1 MHWGTTII
9 PTSTGGNI
17 LAVFTHPDAY
27 IREYIMFHSVH
38 TSGTSW
44 KFLLIEHIIYFLFIL
59 FMTGFRPSALQ
70 LITWG

>member
-9 PTSTGGNI
+9 PALTWNNV
-17 LAVFTHPDAY
+17 LAIFTHPDAY

-38 TSGTSW
+38 TSGASW
-44 KFLLIEHIIYFLFIL
+44 EFLFIEHIIYFLFIL
-59 FMTGFRPSALQ
+59 FMTGFHPSGLQ